1 MMTAKYLSDLN
12 KGDEATILG
21 FEAERCL
28 DVDFARDLEDRLLEI
43 GFEEGLDVKILHEGP
58 ISRDPIAVRIGQ
70 MTVALRR
77 MEAKAVKIK
86 IQAVNSKNG
95 VK

>member
-1 MMTAKYLSDLN
+1 MKYLSDLN
-12 KGDEATILG
+12 KGDKATILG
-21 FEAERCL
+21 FEAARCK
-28 DVDFARDLEDRLLEI
+28 DIEFAQDLEDRLLEI

-77 MEAKAVKIK
+77 MEADAVRVSNGKI
-86 IQAVNSKNG
+86 
-95 VK
+95 

>member
-1 MMTAKYLSDLN
+1 MKYLSDLN

-21 FEAERCL
+21 FEAARCK
-28 DVDFARDLEDRLLEI
+28 DIEFAQDLEDRLLEI

-58 ISRDPIAVRIGQ
+58 ISRDPLAVRIGQ

-77 MEAKAVKIK
+77 MEADAVRVSNKK
-86 IQAVNSKNG
+86 T
-95 VK
+95 

>member
-1 MMTAKYLSDLN
+1 MRYLSDLA
-12 KGDEATILG
+12 KGETATILG
-21 FEAERCL
+21 FDAERC
-28 DVDFARDLEDRLLEI
+28 DGIEFARDLEDRLLEI

-77 MEAKAVKIK
+77 MEANAVQIMSSRE
-86 IQAVNSKNG
+86 ND
-95 VK
+95 